1 MLHSFASV
9 SSKSSSGSVISFVL
23 ENWNRGGG
31 LEERELL
38 FLQSCTMKIA
48 EWLFHFVHEVVLKWC
63 DWYDAAKALL
73 FKN

>member
-31 LEERELL
+31 IGREGIIVSTELHNEDCRMVIPFCAWGCAKMMWL
-38 FLQSCTMKIA
+38 IWCCQST
-48 EWLFHFVHEVVLKWC
+48 FV
-63 DWYDAAKALL
+63 
-73 FKN
+73 